1 MSLLEARGLRKEFS
15 TGSGLLSRVFSD
27 DVVHAV
33 DGVDLDIERGETMGL
48 VGESGCGKSTLGNLL
63 LRIHEPTDGTV
74 TFDGTE
80 ITGLRGDDLRPFR
93 SEMQMVFQNPQSSLN
108 PKHTVGKIL
117 RKAITFHG
125 VASGQDAQDLA
136 EQYLVDVGLRPEH
149 ADRYP
154 HEFSGGQQQRI
165 AIARALSVDP
175 EFIVLDEPVSAL
187 DVSVQAKIL
196 ELIEDLKQEYD
207 LTLLF
212 ITHDLNVVRHVCDSV
227 SVMYLGEIV
236 ERASTA
242 ELFDDPHHPY
252 TRALFDSITLPEPGE
267 FERGGGIRGET
278 PSPIDPP
285 SGCRFRTRCPD
296 EMDVCAEVNPALA
309 DRTRDGATETR
320 RTACHL
326 YDAVDDGSAAEDRP
340 EHRRET

>member
-1 MSLLEARGLRKEFS
+1 MSLVEARGLRKYFS
-15 TGSGLLSRVFSD
+15 AGSGFVSRYLSD
-27 DVVHAV
+27 MQVHAV
-33 DGVDLDIERGETMGL
+33 DGVDLDIERGQTMGL

-63 LRIHEPTDGTV
+63 LRVHDPTEGSIH
-74 TFDGTE
+74 FDGTD
-80 ITGLRGDDLRPFR
+80 ITALDDSGLRPYR
-93 SEMQMVFQNPQSSLN
+93 SEMQMVFQNPQNSLN
-108 PKHTVGKIL
+108 PKHKVGKIL
-117 RKAITFHG
+117 RKAIEFHQ
-125 VASGQDAQDLA
+125 VAQGDEADALA
-136 EQYLVDVGLRPEH
+136 RQYLVDVGLRPEH
-149 ADRYP
+149 VERYP

-196 ELIEDLKQEYD
+196 DLIEELKVEYD

-212 ITHDLNVVRHVCDSV
+212 ITHDLNVVRHVCDEV

-236 ERASTA
+236 ESAPTPA
-242 ELFDDPHHPY
+242 LFEDPYHPY

-267 FERGGGIRGET
+267 LSKGGGIEGET

-296 EMDVCAEVNPALA
+296 AMTVCERENPALV
-309 DRTRDGATETR
+309 DRERDTTAGRR

-326 YDAVDDGSAAEDRP
+326 YDAVDD
-340 EHRRET
+340 

>member
-1 MSLLEARGLRKEFS
+1 MSLIEAQGLRKEFS
-15 TGSGLLSRVFSD
+15 TGGGFLSRFLSD

-33 DGVDLDIERGETMGL
+33 DGVDLSIERGETMGL

-63 LRIHEPTDGTV
+63 LRTLEPTAGTV
-74 TFDGTE
+74 SFDGTE
-80 ITGLRGDDLRPFR
+80 ISSLSSDELRPLR
-93 SEMQMVFQNPQSSLN
+93 SQMQMVFQNPQSSLN

-117 RKAITFHG
+117 RKAIEFHG
-125 VASGQDAQDLA
+125 VATGEAARDLA
-136 EQYLVDVGLRPEH
+136 EEYLTDVGLLPKH

-165 AIARALSVDP
+165 AIARSLSVDP

-196 ELIEDLKQEYD
+196 RLIEDLKEEYD

-236 ERASTA
+236 EQASTA
-242 ELFDDPHHPY
+242 ELFDDPYHPY

-267 FERGGGIRGET
+267 FERDGGIQGET
-278 PSPIDPP
+278 PSPINPP

-296 EMDVCAEVNPALA
+296 AMEECASVNPALV
-309 DRTRDGATETR
+309 DRTRETTPESR

-326 YDAVDDGSAAEDRP
+326 YDAVDD
-340 EHRRET
+340 

>member
-1 MSLLEARGLRKEFS
+1 MSLIETHALRKYFS
-15 TGSGLLSRVFSD
+15 AGTGFVSRLFAD
-27 DVVHAV
+27 KKVHGV
-33 DGVDLDIERGETMGL
+33 DGVDLTINRGQTMGL

-63 LRIHEPTDGTV
+63 LRIHDPTGGTIR
-74 TFDGTE
+74 FNGTD
-80 ITGLRGDDLRPFR
+80 ITALSGSELRPYR
-93 SEMQMVFQNPQSSLN
+93 SEMQMVFQNPQNSLN

-117 RKAITFHG
+117 QKAIEFHD
-125 VASGQDAQDLA
+125 VAHGDRATELAQ
-136 EQYLVDVGLRPEH
+136 QYLTEVGLRPEH
-149 ADRYP
+149 IERYP

-196 ELIEDLKQEYD
+196 SLIEDLKNEYD

-212 ITHDLNVVRHVCDSV
+212 ITHDLNVVRHVCDEV

-236 ERASTA
+236 ENAST
-242 ELFDDPHHPY
+242 EDLFNDPYHPY

-267 FERGGGIRGET
+267 LSSGGIQGET

-296 EMDVCAEVNPALA
+296 AVAECETVNPELVERERETSAE
-309 DRTRDGATETR
+309 TRD
-320 RTACHL
+320 TACHL
-326 YDAVDDGSAAEDRP
+326 YDPLDR
-340 EHRRET
+340 

>member
-1 MSLLEARGLRKEFS
+1 MSLLEARGLRKEFT
-15 TGSGLLSRVFSD
+15 TGSGLVARFLSD

-33 DGVDLDIERGETMGL
+33 DGVDLDIERGQTMGL

-63 LRIHEPTDGTV
+63 LRVHTPTDGTV
-74 TFDGTE
+74 RFDGTE
-80 ITGLRGDDLRPFR
+80 ITGLSDRELRPYR

-117 RKAITFHG
+117 RKAIRFHG
-125 VASGQDAQDLA
+125 VAEDDEADALA
-136 EQYLVDVGLRPEH
+136 RQYLTDVGLRPEH

-196 ELIEDLKQEYD
+196 ELIEDLKVEYD

-212 ITHDLNVVRHVCDSV
+212 ITHDLNVIRHVCDEV

-236 ERASTA
+236 ENAPTA
-242 ELFDDPHHPY
+242 ELFDDPYHPY
-252 TRALFDSITLPEPGE
+252 TRALFDSITLPEPGD
-267 FERGGGIRGET
+267 FDRDSGIEGET

-285 SGCRFRTRCPD
+285 SGCRFRTRCP
-296 EMDVCAEVNPALA
+296 EAMPECEAVNPALVE
-309 DRTRDGATETR
+309 RGRETTEGTRL
-320 RTACHL
+320 TACHL
-326 YDAVDDGSAAEDRP
+326 YDAVED
-340 EHRRET
+340 

>member
-1 MSLLEARGLRKEFS
+1 MSLVETRGLRKEFS
-15 TGSGLLSRVFSD
+15 TGSGLLARFLSG

-33 DGVDLDIERGETMGL
+33 DGVDLAIERGQTMGL

-63 LRIHEPTDGTV
+63 LRIQDPTDGTV
-74 TFDGTE
+74 RFDGTE
-80 ITGLRGDDLRPFR
+80 ITGLSDRELRPYR
-93 SEMQMVFQNPQSSLN
+93 SQMQMVFQNPQSSLN

-117 RKAITFHG
+117 RKAITFHD
-125 VASGQDAQDLA
+125 VAQGEAAAELA
-136 EQYLVDVGLRPEH
+136 EQYLEDVGLRREH
-149 ADRYP
+149 VDRYP

-165 AIARALSVDP
+165 AIARALSVNP

-196 ELIEDLKQEYD
+196 ELIDDLKETYD

-212 ITHDLNVVRHVCDSV
+212 ITHDLNVVRHVCDEV

-236 ERASTA
+236 ERAPTA
-242 ELFDDPHHPY
+242 ELFADPYHPY

-267 FERGGGIRGET
+267 FDRRSGIEGEA

-285 SGCRFRTRCPD
+285 SGCRFHTRCP
-296 EMDVCAEVNPALA
+296 EAMPECEEVTPALV
-309 DRTRDGATETR
+309 DREREDGDGR
-320 RTACHL
+320 RLTACHL
-326 YDAVDDGSAAEDRP
+326 YDPVED
-340 EHRRET
+340 

>member
-1 MSLLEARGLRKEFS
+1 MSLIETHALRKYFS
-15 TGSGLLSRVFSD
+15 AGTGFVSRLFAD
-27 DVVHAV
+27 KKVHAV
-33 DGVDLDIERGETMGL
+33 DGVDLTINRGQTMGL

-63 LRIHEPTDGTV
+63 LRIHDPTGGTIR
-74 TFDGTE
+74 FNGTD
-80 ITGLRGDDLRPFR
+80 ITVLSGSELRPYR
-93 SEMQMVFQNPQSSLN
+93 SEMQMVFQNPQNSLN

-117 RKAITFHG
+117 QKAIEFHD
-125 VASGQDAQDLA
+125 VAHGDRATELAQ
-136 EQYLVDVGLRPEH
+136 QYLTEVGLRPEH
-149 ADRYP
+149 IERYP

-196 ELIEDLKQEYD
+196 SLIEDLKNEYD

-212 ITHDLNVVRHVCDSV
+212 ITHDLNVVRHVCDEV

-236 ERASTA
+236 ENAST
-242 ELFDDPHHPY
+242 EDLFNDPYHPY

-267 FERGGGIRGET
+267 LSSGGIQGET

-296 EMDVCAEVNPALA
+296 AVAECETVNPELVERERETSAE
-309 DRTRDGATETR
+309 TRD
-320 RTACHL
+320 TACHL
-326 YDAVDDGSAAEDRP
+326 YDPLDR
-340 EHRRET
+340 

>member
-15 TGSGLLSRVFSD
+15 TGSGLLTRLFSD

-33 DGVDLDIERGETMGL
+33 DGVDLDIEAGQTMGL
-48 VGESGCGKSTLGNLL
+48 VGESGCGKSTLGDLL
-63 LRIHEPTDGTV
+63 LRIQDPTDGTV
-74 TFDGTE
+74 RFGDTDL
-80 ITGLRGDDLRPFR
+80 TGLSDRELRPYR

-117 RKAITFHG
+117 RKAIRFHG
-125 VASGQDAQDLA
+125 VADGADAAALA
-136 EQYLVDVGLRPEH
+136 EQHLDDVGLRPEH
-149 ADRYP
+149 AERYP

-175 EFIVLDEPVSAL
+175 EFVVLDEPVSAL
-187 DVSVQAKIL
+187 DVSVQAKVL
-196 ELIEDLKQEYD
+196 ELIDDLKSKYD

-212 ITHDLNVVRHVCDSV
+212 ITHDLNVVRHVCDEV

-236 ERASTA
+236 EKASTE
-242 ELFDDPHHPY
+242 ELFDDPAHPY

-267 FERGGGIRGET
+267 LDRERGITGET

-285 SGCRFRTRCPD
+285 SGCRFRTRCPAAMP
-296 EMDVCAEVNPALA
+296 ECAAENPDLVEREPEGSA
-309 DRTRDGATETR
+309 ETR
-320 RTACHL
+320 LTACHL
-326 YDAVDDGSAAEDRP
+326 HDAVEN
-340 EHRRET
+340 